1 MTPPN
6 LSDNPDAPDASEV
19 LRQLNYAKCAFQ
31 LQTIEMVLGAGSGQA
46 SAAPRFDYI
55 KWLSGINGIP
65 AGWGVRSPFHATTS
79 SSALEHDHVS

>member
-6 LSDNPDAPDASEV
+6 LSDNADAPDAQEV

-31 LQTIEMVLGAGSGQA
+31 LRTIEMVLGAGSGQA
-46 SAAPRFDYI
+46 SAAPQFDYI

-65 AGWGVRSPFHATTS
+65 AGWG
-79 SSALEHDHVS
+79 SSAADRAGVATSFHGEPYAE